1 MHDLYLIEDNEP
13 EYKPPRAPK
22 GLGAAGR
29 KLWRDLTA
37 DIAFEPHELRLLADA
52 CKVADLIAKLDQ
64 AAEDSPLVVKGS
76 TGQPVIN
83 PVIAEARVQR
93 GLLAKLLKDLRIP
106 ATEEA
111 EQEAAQSRSE
121 KARKAAKARWGER

>member
-1 MHDLYLIEDNEP
+1 MTDLYLFEDAEP
-13 EYKPPRAPK
+13 DYVPPRAPK
-22 GLGAAGR
+22 GLGAAGK

-37 DIAFEPHELRLLADA
+37 DTEFEPHGLRLLTDA
-52 CKVADLIAKLDQ
+52 CRVADLIAKLDQ

-93 GLLAKLLKDLRIP
+93 GLLAKLLKDLNIP

-121 KARKAAKARWGER
+121 KARKAAKARWGVR